1 MANVLEKLYVRV
13 LWAIVA
19 LAKQS
24 GCRLSRNPEFSL
36 EQSKR
41 TAEAIAERF
50 YFPETG
56 PLINDVLFH
65 SEKKAIS
72 EPDRA
77 SFGIARRHQRY
88 CNTGKL
94 KADSEIYKKRVS
106 GIEKKDR
113 FCYIYVNITLE
124 P

>member
-50 YFPETG
+50 YFPEMG

-65 SEKKAIS
+65 SEKKQFPSLIAQALALLAGISDTAIRES
-72 EPDRA
+72 L
-77 SFGIARRHQRY
+77 
-88 CNTGKL
+88 KL
-94 KADSEIYKKRVS
+94 ILKYIKNGCQVLKKKTDSAI
-106 GIEKKDR
+106 
-113 FCYIYVNITLE
+113 FM
-124 P
+124 